1 MFLKLLHLNSS
12 NHKFLP
18 SSAKKVS
25 CVFKNKFVFYLPNQK
40 SQSQDGGA
48 SSSMSDKRVTLRAV
62 KNFMK
67 IGRSR
72 HASKERSERD
82 SSTEDERR

>member
-1 MFLKLLHLNSS
+1 MHIYYPSRHNIFILYENYLHL
-12 NHKFLP
+12 
-18 SSAKKVS
+18 
-25 CVFKNKFVFYLPNQK
+25 QK
-40 SQSQDGGA
+40 SQSQDGGGT
-48 SSSMSDKRVTLRAV
+48 SSVSDKRVTLRAV

-72 HASKERSERD
+72 HTSKERGERD